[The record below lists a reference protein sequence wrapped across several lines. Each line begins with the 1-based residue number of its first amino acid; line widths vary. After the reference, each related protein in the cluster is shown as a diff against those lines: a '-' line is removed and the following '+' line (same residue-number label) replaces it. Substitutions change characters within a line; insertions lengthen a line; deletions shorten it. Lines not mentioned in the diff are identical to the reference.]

1 MTFWCATAATTT
13 HALSGPL
20 SLIPPTRLARLS
32 RAIYSCPLSLIPPTL
47 ARSHLNLTAN
57 PTRTY
62 QTGTLTQGV
71 PPEASQGQIKKAYY
85 QRARECHPDKHA
97 GDEAKA
103 EEFKRLSDAYQ
114 TLFDNERRAAYDRH
128 GKAGEQGGTWVDPRD
143 LYAATFGGPEFE
155 PWVGVLGAQPP
166 DELVQ
171 AAERA
176 VAAVVAKAEELSVL
190 QREGDADA
198 SPAAPL
204 PSAAVSTCA
213 QELAEAQLA
222 AKEAAAALD
231 SAAKALQQ
239 QRVAACAGALLER
252 IAPYVELC
260 LEHSSGRAD
269 RTVERAAYRAEMEA
283 VYEALRAQPMGKS
296 PSCTRSHLDPDP
308 DPDHCI

>member
-1 MTFWCATAATTT
+1 M
-13 HALSGPL
+13 
-20 SLIPPTRLARLS
+20 
-32 RAIYSCPLSLIPPTL
+32 
-47 ARSHLNLTAN
+47 
-57 PTRTY
+57 
-62 QTGTLTQGV
+62 
-71 PPEASQGQIKKAYY
+71 
-85 QRARECHPDKHA
+85 
-97 GDEAKA
+97 
-103 EEFKRLSDAYQ
+103 LSDAYQ
-114 TLFDNERRAAYDRH
+114 TLFDNERRAAYDVH

-190 QREGDADA
+190 QREEQRQRGEELQREEGGADA

-204 PSAAVSTCA
+204 PSAAVSACTR
-213 QELAEAQLA
+213 ELAEAQLA
-222 AKEAAAALD
+222 AKEAAAELD
-231 SAAKALQQ
+231 GAAKALQQ

-269 RTVERAAYRAEMEA
+269 HTVERAAYRVELEA
-283 VYEALRAQPMGKS
+283 VYEALRAQPMGESPPCARSRPYSDPNPDASPDANPNHNPNPNPNPDANPHPNQAS
-296 PSCTRSHLDPDP
+296 PSCARSATRTRVRQ
-308 DPDHCI
+308 

>member
-1 MTFWCATAATTT
+1 M
-13 HALSGPL
+13 
-20 SLIPPTRLARLS
+20 
-32 RAIYSCPLSLIPPTL
+32 
-47 ARSHLNLTAN
+47 
-57 PTRTY
+57 
-62 QTGTLTQGV
+62 
-71 PPEASQGQIKKAYY
+71 
-85 QRARECHPDKHA
+85 
-97 GDEAKA
+97 
-103 EEFKRLSDAYQ
+103 
-114 TLFDNERRAAYDRH
+114 
-128 GKAGEQGGTWVDPRD
+128 
-143 LYAATFGGPEFE
+143 
-155 PWVGVLGAQPP
+155 LGAQPP

-252 IAPYVELC
+252 IAPYEELC

-269 RTVERAAYRAEMEA
+269 RTVERAAYRAETEA
-283 VYEALRAQPMGKS
+283 AYEALRAQPMGKS
-296 PSCTRSHLDPDP
+296 PSCTRPHLNPDP
-308 DPDHCI
+308 DPDH